1 MIFKQ
6 FDDRFKFLSQFGFS
20 SPNNKKDWIK
30 VIFPESS
37 TLERSDSNWN
47 ADKLTC
53 TGPVGYNI
61 RILYAIAGFTG
72 DLQKYVVGA
81 QIEPIIDSWTFYNF
95 AGDVTKPEKF
105 LHILNLSY
113 QEILPQAYLDAIK
126 TESQFFMPKL
136 PNDVFYPLSHLL
148 ST

>member
-47 ADKLTC
+47 ADSLLVQDRLDT
-53 TGPVGYNI
+53 
-61 RILYAIAGFTG
+61 IL
-72 DLQKYVVGA
+72 
-81 QIEPIIDSWTFYNF
+81 E
-95 AGDVTKPEKF
+95 
-105 LHILNLSY
+105 
-113 QEILPQAYLDAIK
+113 
-126 TESQFFMPKL
+126 FFMQ
-136 PNDVFYPLSHLL
+136 LL
-148 ST
+148 VLLEIYRNMLLVLR